1 VVYQAALAALV
12 MVITVYV
19 PRAGGINGGGR
30 TASGVPPRTGY
41 AACGWRYPF
50 GTVFEIQDD
59 MEQWSLPRVVV
70 CMDRG
75 GWVGNYNL
83 DIALV
88 SEDVRKDLLTAR
100 TWGRQ
105 RRQVVMYPCMNA
117 YLASR
122 VNSARGSCT

>member
-1 VVYQAALAALV
+1 MVYQAALAALV

-19 PRAGGINGGGR
+19 PRAGGINGGAR
-30 TASGVPPRTGY
+30 TASGVPPRTGL
-41 AACGWRYPF
+41 AACGWRYRF

-59 MEQWSLPRVVV
+59 MGKWNLPRMVV

-75 GWVGNYNL
+75 GWVGNHNL

-88 SEDVRKDLLTAR
+88 GEDVRKDLHTAR

-105 RRQVVMYPCMNA
+105 RRMVVVYPCMNA
-117 YLASR
+117 YLASK
-122 VNSARGSCT
+122 VNSANGKC